1 MPFRYAFLSWLFL
14 GLISFSEAPGAAQ
27 LLEPTMEG
35 IEGQAEPETPTEPVA
50 DESRTRPAPATK
62 RESRRPPTETP
73 EPSSREE
80 TEPAASWRK
89 PPPFLA
95 REQPRPATDEE
106 SSPPKERSSLLG
118 LFLALLGV
126 GLVLFIA
133 ERARSWITTNIPLRR
148 VLGALVF
155 VLRITGFGVLLAI
168 VLQLVPGGQNWILWT
183 LAVLAL
189 VVGWSVRD
197 LFADLVAGGVL
208 AAERRVKKGMW
219 VSGDGFQ
226 GTVEGRSLRATWLR
240 DGQGHRLTVPNRAMV
255 GAPMVYD
262 AGADAEHEVV
272 VRLEGYKDAGKVRMA
287 LTDAILSSPW
297 VLAGA
302 TPVVHRDPADPV
314 VWRVRTK
321 LLEPRFSVHFEGELL
336 ERVEDLLRYEPEPD
350 EPETVPGDV
359 PEQAGPDGPA
369 R

>member
-1 MPFRYAFLSWLFL
+1 MNTLRRSCLSLFL
-14 GLISFSEAPGAAQ
+14 VMAIATPAAAQ
-27 LLEPTMEG
+27 LLDSPPPAAQESPPPKRELQGVPRIPEPLRRF
-35 IEGQAEPETPTEPVA
+35 AKSPSA
-50 DESRTRPAPATK
+50 PAPA
-62 RESRRPPTETP
+62 
-73 EPSSREE
+73 
-80 TEPAASWRK
+80 
-89 PPPFLA
+89 
-95 REQPRPATDEE
+95 EQPAPSKDRNQ
-106 SSPPKERSSLLG
+106 LLI
-118 LFLALLGV
+118 LFLSLLGV
-126 GLVLFIA
+126 GVVLFIA

-155 VLRITGFGVLLAI
+155 VLRLVGLGLLLAI
-168 VLQLVPGGQNWILWT
+168 VLELVPGGPDWLLWT
-183 LAVLAL
+183 LIVLAL

-197 LFADLVAGGVL
+197 LFADVVAGGVL

-272 VRLEGYKDAGKVRMA
+272 VRLEGYDDAGKVRMA

-302 TPVVHRDPADPV
+302 TPVVLRDPADPV

-336 ERVEDLLRYEPEPD
+336 ERVEDLLRHEPIPE
-350 EPETVPGDV
+350 ERETVPSDTT
-359 PEQAGPDGPA
+359 PED
-369 R
+369 

>member
-1 MPFRYAFLSWLFL
+1 MSRL
-14 GLISFSEAPGAAQ
+14 GCSVILLVLLGSAAAPVSAQ
-27 LLEPTMEG
+27 LL
-35 IEGQAEPETPTEPVA
+35 
-50 DESRTRPAPATK
+50 D
-62 RESRRPPTETP
+62 
-73 EPSSREE
+73 PSSQESIESDARAETAPSERVGQRVERPREDS
-80 TEPAASWRK
+80 T
-89 PPPFLA
+89 
-95 REQPRPATDEE
+95 RERPEDHN
-106 SSPPKERSSLLG
+106 RLLILFVSLLG
-118 LFLALLGV
+118 LGV
-126 GLVLFIA
+126 LLFIA
-133 ERARSWITTNIPLRR
+133 ERARSWISFNVPLQRG
-148 VLGALVF
+148 LGALVL
-155 VLRITGFGVLLAI
+155 VLRLVGLGLLLAI
-168 VLQLVPGGQNWILWT
+168 ILALVPRGHDWILWV
-183 LAVLAL
+183 LAVLGL
-189 VVGWSVRD
+189 VIGWSVRD
-197 LFADLVAGGVL
+197 LFADLVAGAVL

-272 VRLEGYKDAGKVRMA
+272 VRLEGYEHAGKVRMA

-302 TPVVHRDPADPV
+302 TPVVLRDPADPV

-336 ERVEDLLRYEPEPD
+336 ERVEDLLRYTPEPQ
-350 EPETVPGDV
+350 ERETVPSES
-359 PEQAGPDGPA
+359 PAG

>member
-1 MPFRYAFLSWLFL
+1 MNTLRRSCLSLFL
-14 GLISFSEAPGAAQ
+14 VMAIAAPAAAQ
-27 LLEPTMEG
+27 LLDSPPPAAQESPPPT
-35 IEGQAEPETPTEPVA
+35 Q
-50 DESRTRPAPATK
+50 PAPRQTAPAK
-62 RESRRPPTETP
+62 RELQGGQRVP
-73 EPSSREE
+73 EPPRWIARIPSAP
-80 TEPAASWRK
+80 TAA
-89 PPPFLA
+89 
-95 REQPRPATDEE
+95 EQPAPSKDRNQ
-106 SSPPKERSSLLG
+106 LLI
-118 LFLALLGV
+118 LFLSLLGV
-126 GLVLFIA
+126 GVVLFIA

-155 VLRITGFGVLLAI
+155 VLRLVGLGLLLAI
-168 VLQLVPGGQNWILWT
+168 VLELVPGGQDWILWT
-183 LAVLAL
+183 LVVLAL

-262 AGADAEHEVV
+262 AGAEAEHEVV
-272 VRLEGYKDAGKVRMA
+272 VRLEGYDDAGKVRMA

-302 TPVVHRDPADPV
+302 TPVVLRDPADPV

-336 ERVEDLLRYEPEPD
+336 ERVEDLLRHELVPE
-350 EPETVPGDV
+350 ERETVPSDAT
-359 PEQAGPDGPA
+359 PED
-369 R
+369 

>member
-1 MPFRYAFLSWLFL
+1 MALCQIRLACLLFVFVT
-14 GLISFSEAPGAAQ
+14 LIATAGTAQ
-27 LLEPTMEG
+27 LLDPT
-35 IEGQAEPETPTEPVA
+35 IEEQSSAGAQAEPAAEPPA
-50 DESRTRPAPATK
+50 PEPAPARK
-62 RESRRPPTETP
+62 RLVLWPKATEQAPAES
-73 EPSSREE
+73 E
-80 TEPAASWRK
+80 TERAPSWGE

-95 REQPRPATDEE
+95 KREPRAETPE
-106 SSPPKERSSLLG
+106 SETPVGGGSSLLA
-118 LFLALLGV
+118 LFLSLLAV
-126 GLVLFIA
+126 GLVLFVA
-133 ERARSWITTNIPLRR
+133 ERARSWIKTNIPLRR

-155 VLRITGFGVLLAI
+155 VLRITGFGLLLAI

-183 LAVLAL
+183 LAILAL

-262 AGADAEHEVV
+262 AGSVAEHEVV
-272 VRLEGYKDAGKVRMA
+272 VRLEGYSDAGKVRMG

-302 TPVVHRDPADPV
+302 TPVVLRDPADPV

-336 ERVEDLLRYEPEPD
+336 ERVEDLLRYEPESEEHEAIPS
-350 EPETVPGDV
+350 
-359 PEQAGPDGPA
+359 DGPA
-369 R
+369 ED

>member
-1 MPFRYAFLSWLFL
+1 LAFLVVVSIATPS
-14 GLISFSEAPGAAQ
+14 GAQ
-27 LLEPTMEG
+27 LIDPPAWRSSQQKEGTETPPAPEEPPE
-35 IEGQAEPETPTEPVA
+35 ASKPSSKKPASPEPETRA
-50 DESRTRPAPATK
+50 DEPS
-62 RESRRPPTETP
+62 P
-73 EPSSREE
+73 EPP
-80 TEPAASWRK
+80 PAIAKSHPG
-89 PPPFLA
+89 PPPVDPPPPAEERNPLLA
-95 REQPRPATDEE
+95 
-106 SSPPKERSSLLG
+106 
-118 LFLALLGV
+118 LFLSLLGV
-126 GLVLFIA
+126 GLVLFVA
-133 ERARSWITTNIPLRR
+133 ERARSWITANIPLRR

-155 VLRITGFGVLLAI
+155 ILRLAAFGLLIAI
-168 VLQLVPGGQNWILWT
+168 ILQLVPGGQDWILWA
-183 LAVLAL
+183 LAILAL

-197 LFADLVAGGVL
+197 LFADLVAGGIL

-272 VRLEGYKDAGKVRMA
+272 VRLEGYDDAGKVRMA

-302 TPVVHRDPADPV
+302 APVVLRDPADPV

-336 ERVEDLLRYEPEPD
+336 ERVEDLLRYEPEP
-350 EPETVPGDV
+350 EERETVPSEAPPG
-359 PEQAGPDGPA
+359 
-369 R
+369 

>member
-1 MPFRYAFLSWLFL
+1 MKRLLHALLCGCILASVVSTAGAQFLDLPWPRKDVDEQQQPAE
-14 GLISFSEAPGAAQ
+14 SEREVARPAS
-27 LLEPTMEG
+27 EG
-35 IEGQAEPETPTEPVA
+35 DSQRTGKRPERESSVRAEPG
-50 DESRTRPAPATK
+50 
-62 RESRRPPTETP
+62 
-73 EPSSREE
+73 
-80 TEPAASWRK
+80 PAAPPSIARPQPGERWR
-89 PPPFLA
+89 P
-95 REQPRPATDEE
+95 REATDE
-106 SSPPKERSSLLG
+106 SKTRRPLLI
-118 LFLALLGV
+118 LFLSLLGV
-126 GLVLFIA
+126 GFALFVV
-133 ERARSWITTNIPLRR
+133 ERTRSWLTANVALSR

-155 VLRITGFGVLLAI
+155 VLRIVGLGLFVGILLELI
-168 VLQLVPGGQNWILWT
+168 PEEQDWILWVLVA
-183 LAVLAL
+183 LAV
-189 VVGWSVRD
+189 VIGWSVRD

-208 AAERRVKKGMW
+208 AAERRVKKGVW

-272 VRLEGYKDAGKVRMA
+272 VRLEGYQDAGKVRMA

-302 TPVVHRDPADPV
+302 NPVVLRDPADPV

-336 ERVEDLLRYEPEPD
+336 ERVEDLLRY
-350 EPETVPGDV
+350 VPAAQERESMASKV
-359 PEQAGPDGPA
+359 PPDG
-369 R
+369 

>member
-1 MPFRYAFLSWLFL
+1 VISKLRYY
-14 GLISFSEAPGAAQ
+14 G
-27 LLEPTMEG
+27 
-35 IEGQAEPETPTEPVA
+35 
-50 DESRTRPAPATK
+50 
-62 RESRRPPTETP
+62 
-73 EPSSREE
+73 
-80 TEPAASWRK
+80 
-89 PPPFLA
+89 
-95 REQPRPATDEE
+95 
-106 SSPPKERSSLLG
+106 SSLLLVVLIAAPGMAQPLDGVDETTSRPEYQNGTPKDEGSTEPRSQEPPSWIARRPSDAAARPEASPAAERSPLLG
-118 LFLALLGV
+118 LSLWLLAVGLAL
-126 GLVLFIA
+126 FIT
-133 ERARSWITTNIPLRR
+133 ERARSWITKNIPLRR
-148 VLGALVF
+148 ALGALVF
-155 VLRITGFGVLLAI
+155 VLRIAVFSLLVAI
-168 VLQLVPGGQNWILWT
+168 IFALVPNDQNWILGA

-197 LFADLVAGGVL
+197 LFADLVAGAIL

-240 DGQGHRLTVPNRAMV
+240 DGQGHRITVPNRAMV

-272 VRLEGYKDAGKVRMA
+272 VRLEGYRDAGRVRMA

-302 TPVVHRDPADPV
+302 TPVVLRDPADPI

-336 ERVEDLLRYEPEPD
+336 ERVEDLLRYEPVSDDLESAGVAA
-350 EPETVPGDV
+350 EPE
-359 PEQAGPDGPA
+359 PA
-369 R
+369 AEIEIDD

>member
-1 MPFRYAFLSWLFL
+1 MNTLRRSCLSLFL
-14 GLISFSEAPGAAQ
+14 VMAIAAPAAAQ
-27 LLEPTMEG
+27 LLDSPPPAAQESPPPTQPAPKQTAPAKRELQGVPRIPEPLRRF
-35 IEGQAEPETPTEPVA
+35 AKSPSA
-50 DESRTRPAPATK
+50 PAPA
-62 RESRRPPTETP
+62 
-73 EPSSREE
+73 
-80 TEPAASWRK
+80 
-89 PPPFLA
+89 
-95 REQPRPATDEE
+95 EQPAPSKDRNQ
-106 SSPPKERSSLLG
+106 LLI
-118 LFLALLGV
+118 LFLSLLGV
-126 GLVLFIA
+126 GVVLFIA
-133 ERARSWITTNIPLRR
+133 ERARSWINTNIPLRR

-155 VLRITGFGVLLAI
+155 VLRLVGLGLLLAI
-168 VLQLVPGGQNWILWT
+168 VLELVPGGPDWLLWT
-183 LAVLAL
+183 LIVLAL

-197 LFADLVAGGVL
+197 LFADVVAGGVL

-272 VRLEGYKDAGKVRMA
+272 VRLEGYDDAGKVRMA

-302 TPVVHRDPADPV
+302 TPVVLRDPADPV

-336 ERVEDLLRYEPEPD
+336 ERVEDLLRHEPIPE
-350 EPETVPGDV
+350 ERETVPSDTT
-359 PEQAGPDGPA
+359 PED
-369 R
+369 

>member
-1 MPFRYAFLSWLFL
+1 MSMLRRSIIVVVLL
-14 GLISFSEAPGAAQ
+14 GSMAAPISAQ
-27 LLEPTMEG
+27 LLEPRSQQSTAEDA
-35 IEGQAEPETPTEPVA
+35 QAEKVLTESATEQV
-50 DESRTRPAPATK
+50 ERTRVDP
-62 RESRRPPTETP
+62 TP
-73 EPSSREE
+73 EGS
-80 TEPAASWRK
+80 
-89 PPPFLA
+89 
-95 REQPRPATDEE
+95 DD
-106 SSPPKERSSLLG
+106 RSQLLM
-118 LFLALLGV
+118 LFLSLLGV
-126 GLVLFIA
+126 GMVLFVL
-133 ERARSWITTNIPLRR
+133 ERTRGWISSNVPLQR
-148 VLGALVF
+148 VLGALVLI
-155 VLRITGFGVLLAI
+155 LRLVGFGLLLAI
-168 VLQLVPGGQNWILWT
+168 VLALVPGGHDWILWA
-183 LAVLAL
+183 LAVLGL

-197 LFADLVAGGVL
+197 LFADLVAGAVL

-262 AGADAEHEVV
+262 AGSDAEHEVV
-272 VRLEGYKDAGKVRMA
+272 VRLEGYEDAGKVRMA

-302 TPVVHRDPADPV
+302 TPVVLRDPADPV

-336 ERVEDLLRYEPEPD
+336 ERVEDLLRYTPQAQER
-350 EPETVPGDV
+350 ETVPSEA
-359 PEQAGPDGPA
+359 PAG

>member
-1 MPFRYAFLSWLFL
+1 MSRL
-14 GLISFSEAPGAAQ
+14 GCSVML
-27 LLEPTMEG
+27 
-35 IEGQAEPETPTEPVA
+35 
-50 DESRTRPAPATK
+50 
-62 RESRRPPTETP
+62 
-73 EPSSREE
+73 
-80 TEPAASWRK
+80 
-89 PPPFLA
+89 
-95 REQPRPATDEE
+95 
-106 SSPPKERSSLLG
+106 
-118 LFLALLGV
+118 LALLGSAATPVSAQLLDPSSQESIEGDARAEKAPSERVVQRIERPREDPTRERPEDRNRLLMLFVSLLGV
-126 GLVLFIA
+126 GVLLFIA
-133 ERARSWITTNIPLRR
+133 ERARSWISFNVPLQRG
-148 VLGALVF
+148 LGALVL
-155 VLRITGFGVLLAI
+155 VLRLVGLGLLLAI
-168 VLQLVPGGQNWILWT
+168 ILALVPRGHDWILWV
-183 LAVLAL
+183 LAVLGL
-189 VVGWSVRD
+189 VIGWSVRD
-197 LFADLVAGGVL
+197 LFADLVAGAVL

-272 VRLEGYKDAGKVRMA
+272 VRLEGYEHAGKVRMA

-302 TPVVHRDPADPV
+302 TPVVLRDPADPV

-336 ERVEDLLRYEPEPD
+336 ERVEDLLRYTPEPQ
-350 EPETVPGDV
+350 ERETVPGEA
-359 PEQAGPDGPA
+359 PAG